1 MMIVVRLIGNSFP
14 LQLTSSL
21 TNHTPRA
28 QNTRIC
34 SKGNYPRNVYVAP
47 SFFKLFLCIGC
58 TWFSC
63 PTQPQST
70 RVWAVWT
77 LLLLLPLRPHFVPYT
92 SFPVTPSSFWHRHFS
107 TLLFSTHFVGWLLE
121 LDNHFS
127 STVVAPLAG
136 RSKNYIFSLLFPRFG
151 GSLRIIRLLATKTA

>member
-1 MMIVVRLIGNSFP
+1 MIVVRLIGNSFP

-34 SKGNYPRNVYVAP
+34 SKGNFPRNVYIAP
-47 SFFKLFLCIGC
+47 SFFVLFLCIGC

-92 SFPVTPSSFWHRHFS
+92 SFPVTPSRRFD
-107 TLLFSTHFVGWLLE
+107 TDT
-121 LDNHFS
+121 
-127 STVVAPLAG
+127 
-136 RSKNYIFSLLFPRFG
+136 SLLYSSLLHTLCWVVVGVGQSLFFHCSGPSRWPFQKLHLFAAA
-151 GSLRIIRLLATKTA
+151 SLRIIRLLATKTA